1 MLTNAFAAAVYAVKR
16 VSTMFAQ
23 SWLSPVTRPGPGHG
37 SRAGPG
43 PGSSTHCVLDPGF
56 GSRVHGSRVPGRVT
70 GRARAGSRVTTK
82 ITARRTNRSQSG
94 FSVIHKDPPQYP
106 SLRGFFY
113 SHQGGRPTSTS
124 PRSQISTSKKLHNCK
139 KAANYVHTLTIARP
153 LRISNNAHAGTVP
166 SAAS

>member
-1 MLTNAFAAAVYAVKR
+1 MARVCGPYWSYWSLLDRLTHGQGHQIAQKR
-16 VSTMFAQ
+16 Q
-23 SWLSPVTRPGPGHG
+23 GLPG
-37 SRAGPG
+37 AGEKKG
-43 PGSSTHCVLDPGF
+43 KKQKQKQKWGGD
-56 GSRVHGSRVPGRVT
+56 
-70 GRARAGSRVTTK
+70 

-139 KAANYVHTLTIARP
+139 KAANYVHTLAIFRP
-153 LRISNNAHAGTVP
+153 FRISNNAHAVTAP
-166 SAAS
+166 NAAG